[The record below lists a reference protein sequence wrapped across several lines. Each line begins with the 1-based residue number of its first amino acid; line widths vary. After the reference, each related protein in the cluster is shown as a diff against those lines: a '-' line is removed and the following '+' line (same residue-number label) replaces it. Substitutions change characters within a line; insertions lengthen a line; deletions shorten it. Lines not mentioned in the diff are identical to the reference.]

1 MDDKDE
7 LTLQLQRNRPKYQMY
22 QQTVFIMKKRLVV
35 LCLIPAFCVLCL
47 QIATGQTVDPLQPV
61 RTVIGSGSSPGIT
74 DGNLT
79 FSGTIGQTVVGL
91 SEGRRAKIYHG
102 FWHPAGKTTAVA
114 GLRPTEN
121 NALLWNAPNPFT
133 EKTTISYRLPVE
145 SSVQLKVYDLSGR
158 LMSLLVDEVIP
169 EGTHQVMWNGV
180 DESGEE
186 VATGDYI
193 YSLHGEALER
203 ERTSI
208 ELYGVMR
215 IIQ

>member
-1 MDDKDE
+1 M
-7 LTLQLQRNRPKYQMY
+7 
-22 QQTVFIMKKRLVV
+22 
-35 LCLIPAFCVLCL
+35 
-47 QIATGQTVDPLQPV
+47 
-61 RTVIGSGSSPGIT
+61 
-74 DGNLT
+74 
-79 FSGTIGQTVVGL
+79 
-91 SEGRRAKIYHG
+91 
-102 FWHPAGKTTAVA
+102 A
-114 GLRPTEN
+114 GLRTTEN

-133 EKTTISYRLPVE
+133 ETTTISYRLPVE

-203 ERTSI
+203 ETSSI

>member
-1 MDDKDE
+1 
-7 LTLQLQRNRPKYQMY
+7 
-22 QQTVFIMKKRLVV
+22 MKKRLVV
-35 LCLIPAFCVLCL
+35 PCLIPAFCVLCL

-91 SEGRRAKIYHG
+91 SEGRRAKLYHG

-114 GLRPTEN
+114 GLRTTEN

-133 EKTTISYRLPVE
+133 ETTTISYRLPVE

-158 LMSLLVDEVIP
+158 LMSVLVDEVIP

-193 YSLHGEALER
+193 YSLHGEALESQ
-203 ERTSI
+203 TSSI